1 MHLHFTLEQVNP
13 DYTKY
18 LIKSTDDNATVG
30 SIKLRTFPLPDTTIR
45 GTKWQLDSYGP
56 DVFHRF
62 EWKTEGFF
70 DSLLDA
76 IDLMESLA
84 TEHLTYN

>member
-13 DYTKY
+13 DYTEY
-18 LIKSTDDNATVG
+18 RIKATDDSLIG
-30 SIKLRTFPLPDTTIR
+30 SIRLRTFPLPDTPMR
-45 GTKWQLDSYGP
+45 GSKWQLDSYGP
-56 DVFHRF
+56 NEFYRF
-62 EWKTEGFF
+62 DWKTEGFF